1 MCLFI
6 SRANMIHL
14 FSLLLTKDMLLSLS
28 CPVDYEILGPF
39 EYSGSKT
46 TAAVRFQAHKFPYTA
61 SVYYSATC
69 SFVSRTQTAAL
80 VWLVQLLR
88 ELNLIYFCSNLRE
101 NKINTVSN
109 IMSQSSFINI
119 ALKLAYTVYANC
131 S

>member
-61 SVYYSATC
+61 SVYYQC
-69 SFVSRTQTAAL
+69 N
-80 VWLVQLLR
+80 VQLCIK
-88 ELNLIYFCSNLRE
+88 NANGCASV
-101 NKINTVSN
+101 VST
-109 IMSQSSFINI
+109 ITS
-119 ALKLAYTVYANC
+119 
-131 S
+131 